1 MKKITVLLGLVAFVF
16 ALVSCGGPKADAK
29 KMFGMMKKYTET
41 ATKVV
46 EDKKID
52 DAEAADLNKL
62 MKEMSDVSK
71 KFEDKYKD
79 DKEAEKIFE
88 EMAKEPENE
97 KMLTSL
103 MEVSFK
109 LYECEGFD
117 KLEEMDF

>member
-1 MKKITVLLGLVAFVF
+1 MKKITALLGLVVFVL
-16 ALVSCGGPKADAK
+16 AIVSCGGPKADAK

-52 DAEAADLNKL
+52 EKEAADLNKL
-62 MKEMSDVSK
+62 MKEMSEVSK
-71 KFEDKYKD
+71 KFEEKYKD
-79 DKEAEKIFE
+79 DKEAEKVFE
-88 EMAKEPENE
+88 EMAKDPENE
-97 KMLTSL
+97 KMLTNM

-117 KLEEMDF
+117 KLEEMEF